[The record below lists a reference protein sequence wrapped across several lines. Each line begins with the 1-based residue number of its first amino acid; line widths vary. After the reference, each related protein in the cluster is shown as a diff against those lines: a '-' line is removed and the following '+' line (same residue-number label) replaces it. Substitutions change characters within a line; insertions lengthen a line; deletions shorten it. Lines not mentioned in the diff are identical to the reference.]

1 MNSIQRN
8 TGIISA
14 ITIIALTLTFL
25 VTIIVFPLI
34 DFISTKDYVSNYK
47 ASSLIPVIPS
57 FLLTLAN
64 IPLFIVLFYYAAK
77 KRRIFALTGIVFGA
91 GYMITSSINY
101 FLQLSAVNKGIVA
114 NSTEFITP
122 FLFYNPMSVTYA
134 IDNLGYLFLSVSFLF
149 FSGIFNQRG
158 LQSWIKSFFIVTGIS
173 GIIGCL
179 GYLLN
184 NSLLETLVFITA
196 FPYLISVALLI
207 FEFRKKHA

>member
-47 ASSLIPVIPS
+47 ASSLITVIPS

-77 KRRIFALTGIVFGA
+77 KEE
-91 GYMITSSINY
+91 
-101 FLQLSAVNKGIVA
+101 FL
-114 NSTEFITP
+114 
-122 FLFYNPMSVTYA
+122 
-134 IDNLGYLFLSVSFLF
+134 
-149 FSGIFNQRG
+149 
-158 LQSWIKSFFIVTGIS
+158 
-173 GIIGCL
+173 
-179 GYLLN
+179 
-184 NSLLETLVFITA
+184 
-196 FPYLISVALLI
+196 
-207 FEFRKKHA
+207 H